1 MVNAIREHVTQ
12 VKAATANVI
21 AETHDILCCVAALR
35 LSRVAG
41 HGVDAALLE
50 KLQAAL
56 AVAEGRVVCPILP
69 GGGLVCAAATPV
81 RQAPPLDDASAGS
94 ASLSK
99 DTSAGS
105 GVVPSTA
112 QAGLVADELLDE
124 DCALLNA

>member
-1 MVNAIREHVTQ
+1 
-12 VKAATANVI
+12 
-21 AETHDILCCVAALR
+21 
-35 LSRVAG
+35 
-41 HGVDAALLE
+41 
-50 KLQAAL
+50 
-56 AVAEGRVVCPILP
+56 
-69 GGGLVCAAATPV
+69 V

-112 QAGLVADELLDE
+112 EAGLVADELLDE